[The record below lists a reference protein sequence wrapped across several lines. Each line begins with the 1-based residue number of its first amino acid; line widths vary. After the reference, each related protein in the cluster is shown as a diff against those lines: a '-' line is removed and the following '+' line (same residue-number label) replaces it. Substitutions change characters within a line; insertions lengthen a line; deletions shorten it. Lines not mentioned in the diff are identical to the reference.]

1 MCQFGVGLGYDLQI
15 DYYYLLLNEEEVIE
29 GELGYDPVRVLTARL
44 ARRSTHYHEDYL
56 CRRQQGS
63 TGCF

>member
-1 MCQFGVGLGYDLQI
+1 MGVKRKFWSAY
-15 DYYYLLLNEEEVIE
+15 
-29 GELGYDPVRVLTARL
+29 VRVVRGGPSEVGVD
-44 ARRSTHYHEDYL
+44 RWVSTEVNSFHEDYL